1 MTTLA
6 DSIRE
11 TVQLTDDLITLV
23 QRADLLETLTKEHAE
38 FAGVYDK
45 IRDKILFIT
54 GSMESIEEHGISQ
67 EVISS
72 IQTLLP
78 GIAPEVPLNGY
89 TRALSTLNVNY
100 AMESLSS
107 GKVALIAGSVS
118 GAIAV
123 IMKLVQW
130 CITTLKA
137 YLKSRR
143 EINRVGLSVTASAN
157 RVTTAIET
165 PEDIIERLVKT
176 KEFVNAAN
184 GYQWLISIREE
195 TNAPF
200 KFDSN
205 ALVEWWPEL
214 TKEMEY
220 EFRGIKAMYQAM
232 IAGEEC
238 RPNVSSV
245 KDSAAFCRFFKALPQ
260 GVKRD
265 GKVCSV
271 EEAVAD
277 FNRNPTVAI
286 TNLNSR
292 LGQMF
297 LLPRIDNKEELAV
310 NMIRIGRSIE
320 TYTCIDRVVYDSLN
334 SLETNRTF
342 DKLYADFATFYKQ
355 LQSQQYSASQE
366 QVDAFLKVV
375 NVYAEKM
382 NSYSRLI
389 TVIAY
394 LDSMSYASGA
404 ALADFIARWTAEMA
418 ERA

>member
-1 MTTLA
+1 MATLA

-11 TVQLTDDLITLV
+11 TIQLTDDLITLV
-23 QRADLLETLTKEHAE
+23 QRADMLDTLTKEHTE
-38 FAGVYDK
+38 FAGLYDK
-45 IRDKILFIT
+45 IRDKILFIN
-54 GSMESIEEHGISQ
+54 GSMESIGEHGISQ
-67 EVISS
+67 EVLNS
-72 IQTLLP
+72 IQVQLP
-78 GIAPEVPLNGY
+78 GIAGDIPLNGY
-89 TRALSTLNVNY
+89 TRALSQLNVGY
-100 AMESLSS
+100 AMESLSN

-123 IMKLVQW
+123 ILKLVQW

-143 EINRVGLSVTASAN
+143 EINRTGIAVTTHAN
-157 RVTTAIET
+157 RVSTSAETPDDVIET
-165 PEDIIERLVKT
+165 LVRT
-176 KEFVNAAN
+176 KEFINAAN
-184 GYQWLISIREE
+184 GYNWLVSLREE
-195 TNAPF
+195 VDAPF

-214 TKEMEY
+214 SKEMEY
-220 EFRGIKAMYQAM
+220 EFNAIKAMYQAM
-232 IAGEEC
+232 IAGEDF

-245 KDSAAFCRFFKALPQ
+245 KNSGAFNRVFKALPQ
-260 GVKRD
+260 GMKRD
-265 GKVCSV
+265 GKPCTV

-297 LLPRIDNKEELAV
+297 LLPRIDDKEGLAK
-310 NMIRIGRSIE
+310 NLIRIGRSIE

-342 DKLYADFATFYKQ
+342 DKLHADFTTFYKQ
-355 LQSQQYSASQE
+355 LQQQRYSASQE
-366 QVDAFLKVV
+366 QVDEFVKVV

-382 NSYSRLI
+382 NCYSRLI
-389 TVIAY
+389 TVVAY
-394 LDSMSYASGA
+394 LDSMSYASGSS
-404 ALADFIARWTAEMA
+404 LAEFTARWTAEMDS
-418 ERA
+418 RA